1 MRDLR
6 ILLWLAMLVPL
17 IIFTHCGN
25 DRTHPPESPPGK
37 LRESLIKANKQA
49 VETEKEQID
58 DFLRRHK
65 WDMQET
71 GTGLRYMIYENGDG
85 KIPEEGDTVRLAYTT
100 SLLNGDTVYTSVEKG
115 PMIFVLGRG
124 EAISGLEEGILLM
137 KVGDRA
143 KFIIPSHLAFGL
155 IGDQNKIRDKV
166 TLVYD
171 VKLLGVADHN

>member
-1 MRDLR
+1 MRDSR
-6 ILLWLAMLVPL
+6 ILPWLVIPAFLLFL
-17 IIFTHCGN
+17 IRCGN
-25 DRTHPPESPPGK
+25 DRSQKTAPPPGS
-37 LRESLIKANKQA
+37 LRESLIHANKQA
-49 VETEKEQID
+49 VEAEKEQID

-71 GTGLRYMIYENGDG
+71 GTGLRYMVYEHGNGEE
-85 KIPEEGDTVRLAYTT
+85 PEEGDSVRLEYTT
-100 SLLNGDTVYTSVEKG
+100 TLLNGDTVYSSSMEG
-115 PMIFVLGRG
+115 PMVFVLGRG

-171 VKLLGVADHN
+171 VKLLGVAGQN